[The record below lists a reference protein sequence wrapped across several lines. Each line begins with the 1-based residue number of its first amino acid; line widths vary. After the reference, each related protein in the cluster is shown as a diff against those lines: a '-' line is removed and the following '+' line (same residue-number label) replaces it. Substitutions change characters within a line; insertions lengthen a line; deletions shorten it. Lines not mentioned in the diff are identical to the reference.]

1 MAVNPITSDDLTI
14 DLRALM
20 SIPVGD
26 RVQAAAS
33 DPGFAQVL
41 MQALTPIQIAKAF
54 PDYYRRELPDIS
66 NFILANRYLDTGG
79 RFDQRGGG
87 IYGDQKD
94 MYGGEAAL
102 DSTARPTGIPQPT
115 VEEMKA
121 KLLEKGI
128 DVQGAFDA
136 IGNGLSAD
144 DPRVEFLK
152 NMPAEKLTAMGI
164 ETYKDENGNSM
175 LRMKPIEEATMSN
188 EEIIKQSTSKVG
200 ARPEGM
206 NTKQSVMYG
215 LQKRGF
221 TKEEA
226 AAVAG
231 NVDAESSFRAGI
243 VNSIG
248 AVGYMQWLGPRKQG
262 LFNYAQS
269 LGKDWSDPEV
279 QLDYIALERS
289 GESVKYSGPNS
300 SEKANYDKAFAS
312 GDPIQMA
319 ADFGR
324 FVERPSAAE
333 LEGSMNTRIRGAQ
346 SAYETDI
353 TTYTPVLDENSTP
366 QQIEEAR
373 KTLIENRKNARL
385 IAGIRE
391 VYSQPSPTSSDYQLS
406 GETLINELG
415 YSVPVTGKMLHEGHG
430 ATSEFG
436 YGRGRLH
443 RGVDIYSTDPETGQ
457 LRVGSNAPV
466 TAPSEGKVTM
476 IMSDRGKAGNYIE
489 IQDKNGYR
497 HRFLH
502 TAKDPAINPS
512 TGEAWKVGDTILQ
525 GQTVTHITGS
535 GTKFDQKVSELGGNI
550 NAAVQYFDQNGWGSV
565 NKPHLHYEVRDNS
578 GRLINP
584 ETIFPEYSGKDKEK
598 ITFANKDDKLKHMLV
613 TGQISK
619 EDYEKQKNI
628 SEPIVEESK
637 ALPLPDTNVEK
648 KQKPLSIIAYSR
660 PEENIV
666 KKETTVPE
674 ELPKYQYGGT
684 PDVQDDEDLTAVGSD
699 GKPKFKFN
707 SGEGLYVKPEAN
719 EYADDKISEL
729 SDRVDRM
736 SETQQTPRQQEMQPT
751 SPTPDPRWV
760 EKVADAYRP
769 AGTQQRAFNR
779 AQFRNEGRHV
789 GDRGSPNIA

>member
-14 DLRALM
+14 DLASLL
-20 SIPVGD
+20 SLSVSD

-33 DPGFAQVL
+33 DPGFAQAL
-41 MQALTPIQIAKAF
+41 MQSLTPIQLAKAF

-66 NFILANRYLDTGG
+66 NFILANRYLDSGG
-79 RFDQRGGG
+79 RFDQYGGG
-87 IYGDQKD
+87 DYGEHKD
-94 MYGGEAAL
+94 MHSGDATL
-102 DSTARPTGIPQPT
+102 DNTARPTGVPQPT
-115 VEEMKA
+115 MEEMKA

-164 ETYKDENGNSM
+164 ETYKDEKGNNM
-175 LRMKPIEEATMSN
+175 LRMKPIEEATMSD

-231 NVDAESSFRAGI
+231 NVDAESSFRPGI

-269 LGKDWSDPEV
+269 VGKDWSDPEV

-312 GDPIQMA
+312 GDPTQMA

-346 SAYETDI
+346 SAYETDA

-385 IAGIRE
+385 AAGIRE
-391 VYSQPSPTSSDYQLS
+391 AYNQASPTSSDAVIDPTNDLYGNVIEMQRKVAGIRKGDIKTELKKSLSYAAEQSGDDEYQ
-406 GETLINELG
+406 
-415 YSVPVTGKMLHEGHG
+415 
-430 ATSEFG
+430 
-436 YGRGRLH
+436 
-443 RGVDIYSTDPETGQ
+443 VDIVVTSGGQRMEGAEGDTGTHRHDDGGAADFNAYLVNRKTKERILLDPRKEEHVPYLTRLTTQFSRVHPSAGVGALYMNDPTKIHFGGDDVSEHGGRARGPLAYAGPDWFKEAHAAGIAQRAADIESKVDPLKEWSAKKEEQ
-457 LRVGSNAPV
+457 LKQKIADSKKTNTAELTP
-466 TAPSEGKVTM
+466 TQTTSQTSAAAPSEQTATTSVPT
-476 IMSDRGKAGNYIE
+476 STAPE
-489 IQDKNGYR
+489 IQS
-497 HRFLH
+497 F
-502 TAKDPAINPS
+502 
-512 TGEAWKVGDTILQ
+512 Q
-525 GQTVTHITGS
+525 
-535 GTKFDQKVSELGGNI
+535 F
-550 NAAVQYFDQNGWGSV
+550 
-565 NKPHLHYEVRDNS
+565 
-578 GRLINP
+578 
-584 ETIFPEYSGKDKEK
+584 
-598 ITFANKDDKLKHMLV
+598 
-613 TGQISK
+613 
-619 EDYEKQKNI
+619 
-628 SEPIVEESK
+628 
-637 ALPLPDTNVEK
+637 
-648 KQKPLSIIAYSR
+648 
-660 PEENIV
+660 
-666 KKETTVPE
+666 
-674 ELPKYQYGGT
+674 GGT
-684 PDVQDDEDLTAVGSD
+684 PTLQDDEDLTAVGPD

-719 EYADDKISEL
+719 EYADDKINEL
-729 SDRVDRM
+729 SGRLDKMAESQNQPQRKM
-736 SETQQTPRQQEMQPT
+736 SETQEPK
-751 SPTPDPRWV
+751 SDPKWA
-760 EKVADAYRP
+760 EKVASAYRP
-769 AGTQQRAFNR
+769 SGTQQRAFNR
-779 AQFRNEGRHV
+779 AQFRSEGRHV